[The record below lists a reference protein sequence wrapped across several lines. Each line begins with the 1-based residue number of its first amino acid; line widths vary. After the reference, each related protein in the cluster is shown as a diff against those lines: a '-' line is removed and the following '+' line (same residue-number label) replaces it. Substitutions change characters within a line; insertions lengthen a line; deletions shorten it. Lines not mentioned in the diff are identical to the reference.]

1 MARLRLAFD
10 DVVIAAAI
18 GIVFIALAYAEGL
31 RVPGS
36 QPSEPIVVAEPN
48 SLAAAPVAAAR

>member
-1 MARLRLAFD
+1 MALLRLAFD
-10 DVVIAAAI
+10 DVVIAAVI

-36 QPSEPIVVAEPN
+36 QPNAPVVVADTTT
-48 SLAAAPVAAAR
+48 LTAAPVAVAR

>member
-1 MARLRLAFD
+1 MARLRFAFD
-10 DVVIAAAI
+10 DVVIATVV

-36 QPSEPIVVAEPN
+36 QPSEPVVVAEPH
-48 SLAAAPVAAAR
+48 SLAATPVAAAR